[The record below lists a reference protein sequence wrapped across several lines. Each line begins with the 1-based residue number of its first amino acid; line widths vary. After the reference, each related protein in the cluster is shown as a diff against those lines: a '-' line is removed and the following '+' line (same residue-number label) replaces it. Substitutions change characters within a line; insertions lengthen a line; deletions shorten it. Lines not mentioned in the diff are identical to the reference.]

1 MDLTIRD
8 ILGVLAKKWWI
19 IAICTLVGAGASLA
33 YSVLLIKPVYKAEA
47 TFYVTYTSQLSSQ
60 STYQDSQYA
69 QDLVNEYIVVLTSD
83 PFLENVRQASE
94 LSYSA
99 EAIKK
104 MLELGPVEVNNNATK
119 FFKVTVTCP
128 NQTDA
133 LSIARSIMDLAPDE
147 IIRVMDAGS
156 VKLLSADPLV
166 KQAGSSF
173 GPVQLTLLG
182 ALALLVISAVVVVLT
197 DIFDFRI
204 KGPDDIEKHYNIPL
218 LGSVPN
224 IKNV

>member
-8 ILGVLAKKWWI
+8 ILGILAKKWWI

-33 YSVLLIKPVYKAEA
+33 YSVLLIKPVYQAEA

-133 LSIARSIMDLAPDE
+133 LSIARSIMD
-147 IIRVMDAGS
+147 AGS